1 MVKVRSQHHPATFSA
16 DTSGLQCHTA
26 LFTWKLC
33 FEVDGQLYELILS
46 ACSANEE
53 EAWMKALRTEN
64 AASSGDPVSGKQI
77 PSALGIDLKPIG
89 VVFGQAGTLARRL
102 SIQRAA
108 TVGNRQSVCQVIIR
122 GTHHAQD
129 LQDLRQ
135 SSIAINRSQSHL
147 TTHRTAVL
155 APKRSDRA
163 KMESNLAAVW
173 TRDTLPAPTTTAS
186 RGGQIIRASAGSLVR
201 KLSLASIHA
210 PFGRRSASLTLNSK
224 RSGEAF
230 AEVDTQ
236 SALTPVYQVK
246 RDSQEIDGIV
256 KQEADLESEGLC
268 EAEIEK
274 EEPPQIARIPSVASR
289 RISLT
294 GPEGLLRRATKSKR
308 RSSRA
313 AVGLGPEDSAKKFY
327 SVSEKVVEVGTQDE
341 VDAVVEDKLRN
352 RKRWSNPMGFLGEG
366 IKHMIFSS
374 SHK

>member
-1 MVKVRSQHHPATFSA
+1 MLLSSGFLANC
-16 DTSGLQCHTA
+16 SGLQCHTA

-33 FEVDGQLYELILS
+33 FEVDGQLYELIMS
-46 ACSANEE
+46 ACSAAEE
-53 EAWMKALRTEN
+53 EAWTRALRTEN
-64 AASSGDPVSGKQI
+64 AASIGEPVLGQRV
-77 PSALGIDLKPIG
+77 PSALGIDLRPVG
-89 VVFGQAGTLARRL
+89 VVFGQAGNLTRRL

-108 TVGNRQSVCQVIIR
+108 TVGNRHSVCQVIIR

-163 KMESNLAAVW
+163 KMESSLASIW
-173 TRDTLPAPTTTAS
+173 TRDTLPAPSMTQS

-230 AEVDTQ
+230 ADTNRD
-236 SALTPVYQVK
+236 SPPMPMYQVK
-246 RDSQEIDGIV
+246 KDSQELEGIMP
-256 KQEADLESEGLC
+256 QEGDLESEDLN

-274 EEPPQIARIPSVASR
+274 DELPQLTRMASVASKR
-289 RISLT
+289 LSLT
-294 GPEGLLRRATKSKR
+294 GPEGLLRRGTKSKR

-313 AVGLGPEDSAKKFY
+313 GVGLGPEDPAKKFY
-327 SVSEKVVEVGTQDE
+327 SVSEKVVDIGTQDE
-341 VDAVVEDKLRN
+341 VDAVVEEKLRS

-374 SHK
+374 NHR

>member
-1 MVKVRSQHHPATFSA
+1 MRLASGSIANFP
-16 DTSGLQCHTA
+16 GLQCHTA

-33 FEVDGQLYELILS
+33 FEVDGQLYELIMS
-46 ACSANEE
+46 ACSAAEE
-53 EAWMKALRTEN
+53 EAWTRALRTEN
-64 AASSGDPVSGKQI
+64 AASIGEPVLGQRI
-77 PSALGIDLKPIG
+77 PSAIGIDLKPVG
-89 VVFGQAGTLARRL
+89 VVFGQAGNLTRRL

-108 TVGNRQSVCQVIIR
+108 TVGNRHSVCQVIIR

-135 SSIAINRSQSHL
+135 SSITINRSQSHL

-163 KMESNLAAVW
+163 KMESGLASIW
-173 TRDTLPAPTTTAS
+173 TRDTLPAPNMTQS

-230 AEVDTQ
+230 ADIRRE
-236 SALTPVYQVK
+236 SPPMPVYQVK
-246 RDSQEIDGIV
+246 KDSQELEGIV
-256 KQEADLESEGLC
+256 RQQGDLESEELN

-274 EEPPQIARIPSVASR
+274 EGLPQLTRMASVASKR
-289 RISLT
+289 LSTT
-294 GPEGLLRRATKSKR
+294 GPEGLLRRGTKSKR

-313 AVGLGPEDSAKKFY
+313 GIGLGPEDPAKKFY
-327 SVSEKVVEVGTQDE
+327 SVSEKVAEVGTQDE
-341 VDAVVEDKLRN
+341 VDAVVEEKLRS
-352 RKRWSNPMGFLGEG
+352 RKRWSNPIGFLGEG

-374 SHK
+374 NHK

>member
-1 MVKVRSQHHPATFSA
+1 MLRISMSIANCL
-16 DTSGLQCHTA
+16 GLQCHTA
-26 LFTWKLC
+26 LYTWKLC
-33 FEVDGQLYELILS
+33 FEVDGQLYEIIMS
-46 ACSANEE
+46 ATSAAEE
-53 EAWMKALRTEN
+53 EAWTSGLKTEN
-64 AASSGDPVSGKQI
+64 AASIGESVSGQRI
-77 PSALGIDLKPIG
+77 PSAIGIDLKPVG
-89 VVFGQAGTLARRL
+89 LVFGQAGNLTRRL

-108 TVGNRQSVCQVIIR
+108 TVGNRHSVCQVIIR

-163 KMESNLAAVW
+163 KLESSLAAVW
-173 TRDTLPAPTTTAS
+173 TRDTLPAPNMTQS

-230 AEVDTQ
+230 AEPDTK
-236 SALTPVYQVK
+236 STPMATYQVK
-246 RDSQEIDGIV
+246 KDSQDLEGILR
-256 KQEADLESEGLC
+256 KEADLDSEDLNES
-268 EAEIEK
+268 EIEK
-274 EEPPQIARIPSVASR
+274 EETSRLVRMASVASKR
-289 RISLT
+289 MSFS
-294 GPEGLLRRATKSKR
+294 GPEGLLRRGTKSKR
-308 RSSRA
+308 RGTRA
-313 AVGLGPEDSAKKFY
+313 DIGLGPADSAKEFY
-327 SVSEKVVEVGTQDE
+327 SSSQQPSGSGTQDAG
-341 VDAVVEDKLRN
+341 DAVIEGKLRN
-352 RKRWSNPMGFLGEG
+352 RKRWSNPMGMLGEG

>member
-1 MVKVRSQHHPATFSA
+1 MLRISMSIANYL
-16 DTSGLQCHTA
+16 GLQCHTA
-26 LFTWKLC
+26 LYTWKLC
-33 FEVDGQLYELILS
+33 FEVDGQLYEIIMS
-46 ACSANEE
+46 ATSAAEE
-53 EAWMKALRTEN
+53 EAWTSGLKTEN
-64 AASSGDPVSGKQI
+64 AASIGESVSGQRI
-77 PSALGIDLKPIG
+77 PSAIGIDLKPVG
-89 VVFGQAGTLARRL
+89 LVFGQAGNLTRRL

-108 TVGNRQSVCQVIIR
+108 TVGNRHSVCQVIIR

-163 KMESNLAAVW
+163 KLESSLAAVW
-173 TRDTLPAPTTTAS
+173 TRDTLPAPNMTQS

-230 AEVDTQ
+230 AEPDTK
-236 SALTPVYQVK
+236 SNPMATYQVK
-246 RDSQEIDGIV
+246 KDSQDLEGILR
-256 KQEADLESEGLC
+256 KEADLDSEDLNES
-268 EAEIEK
+268 EIEK
-274 EEPPQIARIPSVASR
+274 EETSRLVRMASVASKKM
-289 RISLT
+289 SFS
-294 GPEGLLRRATKSKR
+294 GPEGLLRGGTKSKR
-308 RSSRA
+308 RGTRA
-313 AVGLGPEDSAKKFY
+313 DIGLGPADSAKEFY
-327 SVSEKVVEVGTQDE
+327 SSSQQPSGSGTQDAG
-341 VDAVVEDKLRN
+341 DAVIEGRLRN
-352 RKRWSNPMGFLGEG
+352 RKRWSNPMGMLGEG

>member
-1 MVKVRSQHHPATFSA
+1 M
-16 DTSGLQCHTA
+16 
-26 LFTWKLC
+26 
-33 FEVDGQLYELILS
+33 S

-53 EAWMKALRTEN
+53 EAWTKALRTEN
-64 AASSGDPVSGKQI
+64 AASIGDSLSEKHI
-77 PSALGIDLKPIG
+77 PSAIGIDLKPIG
-89 VVFGQAGTLARRL
+89 VVFGQAGTLTRRL

-147 TTHRTAVL
+147 TTHRTVVL
-155 APKRSDRA
+155 APKRSERA
-163 KMESNLAAVW
+163 KMETSLAAVW
-173 TRDTLPAPTTTAS
+173 TRDTLPAPSMTAS

-230 AEVDTQ
+230 AEIDRQ
-236 SALTPVYQVK
+236 SPPMPVYQVK
-246 RDSQEIDGIV
+246 KDSQEIEGIV
-256 KQEADLESEGLC
+256 RQEADVESEELN
-268 EAEIEK
+268 EAELEK
-274 EEPPQIARIPSVASR
+274 DEPLQLARMPSIASKRM
-289 RISLT
+289 SLT

-308 RSSRA
+308 RGSRA
-313 AVGLGPEDSAKKFY
+313 GVGLGPEDSAKKFY
-327 SVSEKVVEVGTQDE
+327 SVSEKVVDVGTQDE
-341 VDAVVEDKLRN
+341 VDAVVEEKLRS